1 MDNTSVKI
9 MQNEISLIVPE
20 PEEQPL
26 VDEDAPPLVHV
37 VGNEFDLQWRSVW
50 IHGQKQSVRLLE
62 TSTGMKIEVMNKY

>member
-26 VDEDAPPLVHV
+26 VAEDAPPLVHV
-37 VGNEFDLQWRSVW
+37 VGNEFDMQWRSVW